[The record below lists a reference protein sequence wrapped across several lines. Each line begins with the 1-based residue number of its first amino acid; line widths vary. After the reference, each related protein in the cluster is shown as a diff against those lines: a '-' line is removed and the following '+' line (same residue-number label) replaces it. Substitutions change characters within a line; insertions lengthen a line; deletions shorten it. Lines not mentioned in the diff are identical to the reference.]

1 MKLKAITQKAIT
13 VLCGAAVLTALP
25 LPTAA
30 QTQRTIPVP
39 TRPPV
44 APAQAAP
51 TVQAFNLHPNRPR
64 LVVLL
69 HGVTPK
75 PSESPDQRIGAP
87 GHARHYWGFEFIKAL
102 QGQIHQD
109 KMRVVTPR
117 VGGQMRMR
125 TTVAKDW
132 VPETTDTHALDL
144 APICIPIGVFDVPA
158 GMENN
163 QTFIKDHIRLTSRNA
178 ASNTMVMVNTRDG
191 SKHLMPQLA
200 ETLEE
205 VSHSY
210 KIAFGHIP
218 LDQQPQIYLVTHSF
232 GAIIAR
238 GILANPEGADLFGNK
253 LNASQ
258 REMANFL
265 RERVVLVHTL
275 AGPHEGTFIGDPAGD
290 VADFIAKGP
299 GMVSSMINQIEK
311 WGSVKLPEA
320 AIKKWTDAAVQ
331 FALDAVSGKRDCLQD
346 LLRVPEYNTGILAP
360 NTARRVNG
368 SMVPIYTAAGRN
380 PGSTFYDE
388 DRSVFIL
395 GGGLYNPISVIDMFS
410 DGTRRSKEASALF
423 IIESVLHRE
432 GYGRVGKKPWG
443 NATNPAGDRVAS
455 PFAGIG
461 PANARGLAAGWVP
474 VLPTLKAIVGDVLA
488 GQPYRFGAADGEWDN
503 DGFLAWD
510 SAHALNLPAQNYYRV
525 YDPARYGSML
535 PWDSDNHGSMMFNPG
550 NGAWIYNE
558 LLLQA
563 GPIAKANS
571 RRSVWLPQDQ
581 PATPANGIKVEV
593 LEVKD
598 VRGDIDTG
606 HQADFTLKVRLG
618 STQHTKNLPDGMDVV
633 PAAHIGAF
641 TLTNYAST
649 IIPIRIGVVERDA
662 PPANPNDLCVVSQV
676 RGQSALYLYYD
687 TRTNRIMGDLNGEG
701 GQTLYS
707 QGPKFFANQVAIQVR
722 VTKL

>member
-1 MKLKAITQKAIT
+1 MKKRTIAHQAIA
-13 VLCGAAVLTALP
+13 VLCGMAVLTAVP
-25 LPTAA
+25 LSASA
-30 QTQRTIPVP
+30 QTQSIPVP
-39 TRPPV
+39 KRP
-44 APAQAAP
+44 AAAP
-51 TVQAFNLHPNRPR
+51 QAPAFNLNPNRPR

-87 GHARHYWGFEFIKAL
+87 GHARHYWGFAFIKAL

-158 GMENN
+158 GMDNN
-163 QTFIKDHIRLTSRNA
+163 QTFIKDHIRLTSKNA

-191 SKHLMPQLA
+191 SKHLMPQVA

-205 VSHSY
+205 VTMSY
-210 KIAFGHIP
+210 KAAFGHIP
-218 LDQQPQIYLVTHSF
+218 LEQQPQIYIVTHSF

-238 GILANPEGADLFGNK
+238 AILANPEGADLFGNK
-253 LNASQ
+253 LNANQ

-290 VADFIAKGP
+290 VADFISKGP
-299 GMVSSMINQIEK
+299 GMVNSLIHQIED

-320 AIKKWTDAAVQ
+320 AIKKWTGEKIQ

-346 LLRVPEYNTGILAP
+346 LLRVSEYTSGILAP
-360 NTARRVNG
+360 ITARRVNG
-368 SMVPIYTAAGRN
+368 SVVPFYTAAGRN

-388 DRSVFIL
+388 SRSVFFL
-395 GGGLYNPISVIDMFS
+395 GGSAYNPISVIDMFQGDS
-410 DGTRRSKEASALF
+410 RRSKEASALF

-432 GYGRVGKKPWG
+432 GYGRAGKKPWG
-443 NATNPAGDRVAS
+443 NATNPAGDRVAG

-461 PANARGLAAGWVP
+461 PANPRGLAAGWVP
-474 VLPTLKAIVGDVLA
+474 VLPTLAAIVTDVLA

-510 SAHALNLPAQNYYRV
+510 SAHALNMQAPNYYRV
-525 YDPARYGSML
+525 YDPARYGGML
-535 PWDSDNHGSMMFNPG
+535 PWDVDNHGSMMFNPG

-558 LLLQA
+558 LLMQA

-571 RRSVWLPQDQ
+571 RRSVWVPQDQ

-593 LEVKD
+593 IEVHD
-598 VRGDIDTG
+598 IANNIDTAT
-606 HQADFTLKVRLG
+606 QADFTLGVRLG
-618 STQHTKNLPDGMDVV
+618 NVQHTKVLADGTRTVTGT
-633 PAAHIGAF
+633 PAF
-641 TLTNYAST
+641 TLSNFAGSV
-649 IIPIRIGVVERDA
+649 IPIRIGVTERDN
-662 PPANPNDLCVVSQV
+662 PPTDPHDICIISPV
-676 RGQSALYLYYD
+676 RGQSSLYLYYD
-687 TRTNRIMGDLNGEG
+687 VRTNRVMGDLNGEG
-701 GQTLYS
+701 GQVLTATPPGGFDNRVS
-707 QGPKFFANQVAIQVR
+707 VKVR
-722 VTKL
+722 ISKL